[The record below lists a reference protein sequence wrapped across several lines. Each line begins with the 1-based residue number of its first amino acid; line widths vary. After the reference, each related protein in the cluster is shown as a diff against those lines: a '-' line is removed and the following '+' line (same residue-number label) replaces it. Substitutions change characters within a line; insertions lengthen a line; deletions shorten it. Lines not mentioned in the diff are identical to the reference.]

1 MYLKNTLF
9 YLSTFH
15 PTEVPIGTT
24 VGMRNR
30 GSKIFDGNKNLS
42 KALILSNSPIN
53 ILLTTLI
60 ITH

>member
-42 KALILSNSPIN
+42 KALIL
-53 ILLTTLI
+53 LRKTVI
-60 ITH
+60 IY